1 MKRNSLDFMA
11 GPWPKAFLAAASI
24 QAIIGLTFE
33 AYTFAMFQTHLKP
46 EKPQTDNDTN
56 AQYKTIPTFL
66 TLFIFGFLY
75 ELLLVWDA
83 LRLKNT
89 IQIIGIC
96 IANLAL
102 LVYTAIQID
111 QIHEAVTMLGNINAL
126 IGGYVDSK
134 GVAYTAT
141 ELVWSAVEPFLI
153 AIPIILAVGTI
164 VMSFIAWKL
173 YQVFAWDILKQIG
186 ADYRMKKRF
195 LDFQVYIALLKF
207 DFFFFLGF
215 TVQFVVIVN
224 GYSNAELYL
233 TIAAIPV
240 TILILLAAAYFTRHE
255 NKLGTWCVIVLYV
268 GGLAY
273 FIFKLVRIYQPGY
286 ASWYMPVRKS
296 LTAFAVLAILLLI
309 CTITNA
315 FFCVNNFDRG
325 LKAHLLKSSLSE
337 EKGDAGSVDMHHL
350 KPSVATRMTID

>member
-1 MKRNSLDFMA
+1 
-11 GPWPKAFLAAASI
+11 
-24 QAIIGLTFE
+24 
-33 AYTFAMFQTHLKP
+33 MFQTHLIGDAYKA
-46 EKPQTDNDTN
+46 EADNDKS

-102 LVYTAIQID
+102 LVYTAIQIE
-111 QIHEAVTMLGNINAL
+111 QIQEALTLLGENNGL
-126 IGGYVDSK
+126 DGGYTNEK
-134 GVAYTAT
+134 GQVISPEQALWD
-141 ELVWSAVEPFLI
+141 EVQGFLI

-164 VMSFIAWKL
+164 VLSYIAWKL

-195 LDFQVYIALLKF
+195 LHYQVSPRHSHASNIPRHTELIISQVYIALLKF

-215 TVQFVVIVN
+215 TVQFIVIVTQ
-224 GYSNAELYL
+224 GRTDAEMYL
-233 TIAAIPV
+233 TIAAIPI
-240 TILILLAAAYFTRHE
+240 TIFILLAAAYFTRNE
-255 NKLGTWCVIVLYV
+255 SKIGTVCVIICYA
-268 GGLAY
+268 GALAY
-273 FIFKLVRIYQPGY
+273 FIFKLCRIYQPSH
-286 ASWYMPVRKS
+286 AAFYMPVRKS

-309 CTITNA
+309 CTIANA
-315 FFCVNNFDRG
+315 FYCMNNFGAG
-325 LKAHLLKSSLSE
+325 LKMHLLKKKTSE
-337 EKGDAGSVDMHHL
+337 EKGDGSSSVDMHAL
-350 KPSVATRMTID
+350 KPTVPTRMTID